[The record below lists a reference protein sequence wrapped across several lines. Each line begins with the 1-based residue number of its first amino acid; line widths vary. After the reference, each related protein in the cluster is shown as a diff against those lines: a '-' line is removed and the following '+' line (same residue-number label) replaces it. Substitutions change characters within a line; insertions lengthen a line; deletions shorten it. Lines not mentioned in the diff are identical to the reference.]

1 MFTDLNGHC
10 LAVSDRQCAAV
21 CTKARCFSNARTFR
35 CSESAMSSVLR
46 DNAVLVQAANEDA
59 DVDVTGDAADYV
71 TTSFA
76 RDEVAEKT
84 SRQGN

>member
-1 MFTDLNGHC
+1 
-10 LAVSDRQCAAV
+10 
-21 CTKARCFSNARTFR
+21 
-35 CSESAMSSVLR
+35 MSSVLR

-71 TTSFA
+71 PTSFA

-84 SRQGN
+84 SRQGNWSNGVCLSSSVNKLDLSVFGDFVRIGLCFIL